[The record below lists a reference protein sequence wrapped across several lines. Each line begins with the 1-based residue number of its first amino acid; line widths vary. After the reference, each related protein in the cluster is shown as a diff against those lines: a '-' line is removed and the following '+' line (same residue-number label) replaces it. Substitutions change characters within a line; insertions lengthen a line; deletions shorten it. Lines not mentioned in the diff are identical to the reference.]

1 MTKIQKQPTGPF
13 HPGYGCAILVIMVLT
28 FGGIV
33 SWVLYS
39 GYEQDRQISA
49 FTVSEAPP
57 LETPKPSAEEKTALK
72 GRLAEYSKT
81 LSGGQPAKLILSLND
96 LNHLIT
102 LCSEAGIGDY
112 RGVVRFNSM
121 DSAAQVL
128 KADIHWK
135 MNNLPFTD
143 RKDRFLV
150 GKADFKPDLDTKSL
164 EVRIIKVEVPGKQV
178 SEGFEHQ
185 LEQWP
190 WLNLAKTR
198 PEIATALSSVVSF
211 QLTPEQ
217 TLVLEAKPV
226 AEPPKG
232 AKSPP
237 K

>member
-1 MTKIQKQPTGPF
+1 MTKIQKVPTAPF

-57 LETPKPSAEEKTALK
+57 LETPKPTAQEKDALK
-72 GRLAEYSKT
+72 AKLTEFSKT
-81 LSGGQPAKLILSLND
+81 LNGGQSAKLTLSLND
-96 LNHLIT
+96 LNHLVT
-102 LCSEAGIGDY
+102 LCSEAGIADY
-112 RGVVRFNSM
+112 RGIVRFNSM
-121 DSAAQVL
+121 DSAAQVF

-135 MNNLPFTD
+135 MNNLPFTE

-150 GKADFKPDLDTKSL
+150 GKADFKPDLDTKAL
-164 EVRIIKVEVPGKQV
+164 ELRIIKVEVPGKQV
-178 SEGFEHQ
+178 SEGFLHQ

-198 PEIATALSSVVSF
+198 PEIATILSGVTSF
-211 QLTPEQ
+211 QITPEQ
-217 TLVLEAKPV
+217 TLVIEAKPV
-226 AEPPKG
+226 TEQPR

>member
-1 MTKIQKQPTGPF
+1 MTKIEKVPTAPF
-13 HPGYGCAILVIMVLT
+13 HPGYGCAILVIAALT
-28 FGGIV
+28 FGGMAA
-33 SWVLYS
+33 WVLYS

-49 FTVSEAPP
+49 FTVAEAPP
-57 LETPKPSAEEKTALK
+57 LESPKPTAQEKDALK
-72 GRLAEYSKT
+72 GRLADFAST
-81 LSGGQPAKLILSLND
+81 LNGGQPAKLTLSLSE
-96 LNHLIT
+96 LNTLVT
-102 LCSEAGIGDY
+102 LCSDAGVADY
-112 RGVVRFNSM
+112 RGIVLFTGM

-128 KADIHWK
+128 KADVHWK

-178 SEGFEHQ
+178 SEGFLHQ

-198 PEIATALSSVVSF
+198 PEIAGVLSAVTAF
-211 QLTPEQ
+211 KITPEQ
-217 TLVLEAKPV
+217 TLVLEAKPIP
-226 AEPPKG
+226 AANAP
-232 AKSPP
+232 KSPP